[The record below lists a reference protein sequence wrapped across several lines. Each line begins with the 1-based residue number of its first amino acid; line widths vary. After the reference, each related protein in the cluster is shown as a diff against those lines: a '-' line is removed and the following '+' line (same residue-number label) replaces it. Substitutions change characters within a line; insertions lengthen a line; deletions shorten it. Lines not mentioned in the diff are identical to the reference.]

1 VPTQDNSCDC
11 GVFVLKYG
19 ELMLGPVL
27 DTLPYWTEAD
37 LEPRQVRSFFPSFE

>member
-19 ELMLGPVL
+19 ALMLDTVL
-27 DTLPYWTEAD
+27 DTLPLWTEED
-37 LEPRQVRSFFPSFE
+37 LGRQVRGSFKI